1 MSDARTPKTV
11 MAELL
16 KLSPEERAAVKPR
29 DGIEEAAKAYIHK
42 AISETDGAMLKY
54 LFDSVDKTVEQAPEA
69 AKGTMKTKLDKLA
82 EIAMEGIDE

>member
-54 LFDSVDKTVEQAPEA
+54 LFDSVDKTVEQAPTA
-69 AKGTMKTKLDKLA
+69 SSSTKTKLDRLT